1 MTSSSV
7 PEEFGDLWSGDRER
21 QNAAHAAM
29 MRATG
34 EPVPWAYEVGDD
46 RGRRQVPAHVRDLV
60 ASMTASAG
68 GPAATLATCPAM
80 A

>member
-34 EPVPWAYEVGDD
+34 GWAYEVGDD

-68 GPAATLATCPAM
+68 GPAAALATCPAM